1 MTAGQDPPRTDSV
14 TVKLSD
20 VEPFTG
26 LLIAAGRF
34 CAHLDEKAI
43 NAMEPGAVEALSVM
57 QSIMWRL
64 EHSTPDPES

>member
-1 MTAGQDPPRTDSV
+1 MTAPAEATSV
-14 TVKLSD
+14 TVKLAD

-26 LLIAAGRF
+26 LLIACGRF

-43 NAMEPGAVEALSVM
+43 NAMEPGAVEALSVV

-64 EHSTPDPES
+64 EHSQPDP